1 MPDITITLTDD
12 QEAGAELRITGIDEE
27 GAEVIETIT
36 EYCQRM
42 VDRPIS
48 ISIAQAKQKRFDA
61 VGARQDA
68 MLTAEEAR

>member
-12 QEAGAELRITGIDEE
+12 QEAGAELRTDIDGE
-27 GAEVIETIT
+27 AAETIT

-48 ISIAQAKQKRFDA
+48 ISIAQEKQKRFDA

-68 MLTAEEAR
+68 MLTAEEER

>member
-12 QEAGAELRITGIDEE
+12 QVAAAAIRTDSEGEAT
-27 GAEVIETIT
+27 ETIT
-36 EYCQRM
+36 EYCQRT
-42 VDRPIS
+42 VNGPIS
-48 ISIAQAKQKRFDA
+48 ISIAQAKQRRFDA

>member
-12 QEAGAELRITGIDEE
+12 QVAGAELRTDSDGE
-27 GAEVIETIT
+27 ATETIT

-48 ISIAQAKQKRFDA
+48 ISIAQAKQRRFDA

-68 MLTAEEAR
+68 MLTAEEER